1 MCFRFY
7 VFRTRRALQTI
18 FPSRFSAIKS
28 KSKKITDR
36 QEFKL
41 SVFYHLNASAILSA
55 QPESKC
61 HYVYFRMV
69 ECKLKRAG
77 KFKTYKPMTLIKFNK
92 PAQRLAN
99 PAFHN
104 FFSDML
110 ENDFPAFRPFVNG
123 NGLPAVNI
131 SENEK
136 NFHLE
141 LSIPGFS
148 KEEIELA
155 IDQDTLN
162 VSGEKKT
169 SAEQD
174 EKRYSRK
181 EFSFQNFKRSFTLP
195 ENVDQEKIAARF
207 EHGIL
212 LIELPKKESEV
223 KSARKIE
230 LQ

>member
-1 MCFRFY
+1 M
-7 VFRTRRALQTI
+7 
-18 FPSRFSAIKS
+18 
-28 KSKKITDR
+28 D
-36 QEFKL
+36 
-41 SVFYHLNASAILSA
+41 
-55 QPESKC
+55 
-61 HYVYFRMV
+61 
-69 ECKLKRAG
+69 
-77 KFKTYKPMTLIKFNK
+77 
-92 PAQRLAN
+92 
-99 PAFHN
+99 
-104 FFSDML
+104 
-110 ENDFPAFRPFVNG
+110 
-123 NGLPAVNI
+123 
-131 SENEK
+131 
-136 NFHLE
+136 
-141 LSIPGFS
+141 

-181 EFSFQNFKRSFTLP
+181 EFSFQNFKRSFTLS

-212 LIELPKKESEV
+212 LIELPKKETEV

>member
-1 MCFRFY
+1 
-7 VFRTRRALQTI
+7 
-18 FPSRFSAIKS
+18 
-28 KSKKITDR
+28 
-36 QEFKL
+36 
-41 SVFYHLNASAILSA
+41 
-55 QPESKC
+55 
-61 HYVYFRMV
+61 
-69 ECKLKRAG
+69 
-77 KFKTYKPMTLIKFNK
+77 MTLIKFNK

-104 FFSDML
+104 FFSEML
-110 ENDFPAFRPFVNG
+110 ENDFPTFRPFVNG

-136 NFHLE
+136 SFHLE

-162 VSGEKKT
+162 VRGEKKT
-169 SAEQD
+169 NAEQD

-195 ENVDQEKIAARF
+195 ENVDQEKIVARF

-212 LIELPKKESEV
+212 LIELPKKETEV